1 MTSCFERIH
10 FWNHKTHFHAMKRFQ
25 RTKYHTHLTATLGR
39 YPSSRRR
46 LIHWRKSATIDT
58 YRSLL
63 SPMLYSPL
71 ITHSSSMALRDLPNA
86 SPPPSSSEPTTHR
99 EKQREEEDPPAHAGL
114 RENRRR
120 RQHYGEELPH
130 SQQGSRMIRQ
140 ASAAPTSP
148 ISSMR

>member
-25 RTKYHTHLTATLGR
+25 RTKFHTHLTATLGR

-63 SPMLYSPL
+63 SPTLYSL
-71 ITHSSSMALRDLPNA
+71 SSPTRLRWLRETSRTLHHLLHHPNQ
-86 SPPPSSSEPTTHR
+86 PPTGRSR
-99 EKQREEEDPPAHAGL
+99 EKRRIHPRTLDCVRTGDGDNTTEKSFRTPNRDRE
-114 RENRRR
+114 
-120 RQHYGEELPH
+120 
-130 SQQGSRMIRQ
+130 
-140 ASAAPTSP
+140 
-148 ISSMR
+148 